1 MLRSL
6 GQRSLLILFSTWV
19 FLLTPKVAA
28 SSLGHLNGVITDES
42 GQPIGNVLVALLEE
56 RTTKK
61 LPFLSRTDDE
71 GGIHFRN
78 VEAGNYKVLVK
89 SSRYRGP
96 NETIRVHAGR
106 TSVVTLVLQQFLQL
120 NASEERNLSLKTLLR
135 TTGDQRLIF
144 RNQSRVHG
152 QYADGKRTEPF
163 FENALFQV
171 YSSANLDGDYFVFP
185 GDSVGGMT
193 SNFAMVEPLGGSGK
207 YVLAGQLNSGQDS
220 IWRLK
225 SLIEFPVS
233 DFQSMQLS
241 VGYSRLSFD
250 QPSWALLNNPAL
262 LGDDPNFTTALGT
275 TKILTIGISDR
286 VNLGETVSL
295 LWGLELN
302 QVQMDQSQTF
312 INPNVELS
320 YSPSERTNI
329 RLVMASKRHSQGNS
343 LLLPDGGLVSLNDA
357 VYFSRVGNDFNVGT
371 SRYYLGSVSQRL
383 NRNTEIE
390 LAAYNNQLFGR
401 ASPLLALLPGQGG
414 VQVWHL
420 RDDHVG
426 SHGYRVTVRRS
437 LNQHLTTAVSYIREN
452 TIGLNLESTA
462 LLPDESALQTM
473 VDRSN
478 HQAVSAEVEAY
489 IRCSQTRIKALVRYV
504 PDGHPIPTL
513 DTFSNS
519 YDTGNEGVNFFVRQL
534 VPVPVGL
541 LSLLGLDFLAA
552 YEIEA
557 LLDIRNLTNENLAKI
572 STASGDLVLVRNPRT
587 VRGGVAFRF

>member
-1 MLRSL
+1 MLRSS
-6 GQRSLLILFSTWV
+6 GQRSLLIVFSTWV
-19 FLLTPKVAA
+19 LLFTPKVAA
-28 SSLGHLNGVITDES
+28 SSLGHLSGVITDES
-42 GQPIGNVLVALLEE
+42 GHPIGNVLVALLEE
-56 RTTKK
+56 KALQK
-61 LPFLSRTDDE
+61 LPFLTQTDDE
-71 GGIHFRN
+71 GEIHFRN
-78 VEAGNYKVLVK
+78 VEAGDYKVLVK

-120 NASEERNLSLKTLLR
+120 NASKERNLSVKTLLR
-135 TTGDQRLIF
+135 MSGDRRLIF
-144 RNQSRVHG
+144 RNQPHVHG
-152 QYADGKRTEPF
+152 EHADAKRPESF
-163 FENALFQV
+163 FENAVFQV
-171 YSSANLDGDYFVFP
+171 YSSASLDGDYFVFP

-193 SNFAMVEPLGGSGK
+193 SNFAMVEPLGGNGK

-225 SLIEFPVS
+225 SLIELPVS

-250 QPSWALLNNPAL
+250 QPSLALLNNPAL
-262 LGDDPNFTTALGT
+262 LGDDLNFTTALGT
-275 TKILTIGISDR
+275 TKILTIGLSDR
-286 VNLGETVSL
+286 LHLGETVSL

-302 QVQMDQSQTF
+302 RVQMNQTQTF

-320 YSPSERTNI
+320 YSPSEKTNV

-343 LLLPDGGLVSLNDA
+343 LMLPDGGLVTLNDA
-357 VYFSRVGNDFNVGT
+357 VYFSRVGNNFNVGT

-390 LAAYNNQLFGR
+390 LATYNNQLFGR
-401 ASPLLALLPGQGG
+401 ASPLMALLPGQG

-420 RDDHVG
+420 SDDQVN

-437 LNQHLTTAVSYIREN
+437 LNQNLTTSVSYIRGN
-452 TIGLNLESTA
+452 ATGLNPEPTT
-462 LLPDESALQTM
+462 LLPGESDLHTM
-473 VDRSN
+473 VDRSS
-478 HQAVSAEVEAY
+478 HQAVSTEFEAY
-489 IRCSQTRIKALVRYV
+489 IPCSQTRVKALVKYV
-504 PDGHPIPTL
+504 PDGYPIPTL
-513 DTFSNS
+513 DTFSDS
-519 YDTGNEGVNFFVRQL
+519 YDTGNQGINFFVRQS

-541 LSLLGLDFLAA
+541 LSFVGLDFLAA

-572 STASGDLVLVRNPRT
+572 STASGDLVLLRNPRT
-587 VRGGVAFRF
+587 VRGGIAFRF